1 MMDPFGAKEQNFLFK
16 VWEAKENYQAHGE
29 SILLWTL
36 TALMLAFV
44 RLKGDEV

>member
-1 MMDPFGAKEQNFLFK
+1 MDPFEEEVLFLSSK

-36 TALMLAFV
+36 IALMLAFV